1 MENIDNMTRNS
12 LEALSRDNL
21 NEASKKRLQSEILSG
36 AVTLCLLAA
45 GLLYT
50 YVLGNPYPIVPPLL
64 YFIGFLIEG
73 IPVIIVGIKGVLSKN
88 LTHAMELLVGI
99 AIIACVFNR
108 DMILA
113 LLIPL
118 ILNVV
123 HLLEERSIMGG
134 REVIDNLIKLQ
145 QRTAIVYENGEE
157 RTVDVSRLQ
166 PGQII
171 AVKPGMGIP
180 IDGVIIS
187 GSTNIDQKSLTGE
200 PHPAYAGEGD
210 TVYAGT
216 TNLDGRILVEV
227 KKEYQ
232 NTTFSKILQLLEQSE
247 GIRLPESRLIDRF
260 LAGYIPFV
268 LGVAA
273 VVSLIN
279 RDISQAIAILV
290 VSCPCGQMLV
300 SSAPMIAA
308 LSAATKQGILV
319 KNSKFIEE
327 LTKID
332 TVVFD
337 KTGTITKGD
346 LTLTEIVPWQDALTE
361 QQLLTTAAALAVA
374 SNHPVSQAVLH
385 AVGEKPFDRTLS
397 VHEIPGGGMESLLSD
412 GTILRFGRRQWLVE
426 LGCEI
431 PEDFPQYATG
441 SVSYLSR
448 DDQLLGCLCFNDTER
463 ENAAETVAALR
474 ALGVR
479 ETVMLT
485 GDREAPARAIQ
496 QKLGI
501 DRVFAQLLPQD
512 KLEKLREISAG
523 EHNVLAIGDG
533 INDAL
538 ALREADVGIAMG
550 AMGSDVAIES
560 ADIALMNN
568 NLQNIPFVID
578 LARRTRKIIY
588 QNLAMS
594 ICISI
599 IMIAL
604 SAFGV
609 ISALAGTILHN
620 FGAFAVLLNSSRIL
634 QDSLKED
641 LPDEEAA
648 YPDNDKET

>member
-21 NEASKKRLQSEILSG
+21 NDAARKKLRVEILCG
-36 AVTLCLLAA
+36 IATLALLAT
-45 GLLYT
+45 GLIYT
-50 YVLGNPYPIVPPLL
+50 YLLGNPYPILPPIL

-73 IPVIIVGIKGVLSKN
+73 VPVIVAGIKGIFTKN
-88 LTHAMELLVGI
+88 LTNAMELLVGI
-99 AIIACVFNR
+99 AIIACVFNK

-134 REVIDNLIKLQ
+134 REVIDNLVKMQ
-145 QRTAIVYENGEE
+145 QRTATLLEGETETEVDASSLQIGQRIV
-157 RTVDVSRLQ
+157 
-166 PGQII
+166 
-171 AVKPGMGIP
+171 VKPGMGIP
-180 IDGVIIS
+180 IDGVILS
-187 GSTNIDQKSLTGE
+187 GQTNIDQKSLTGE
-200 PHPAYAGEGD
+200 PHPAFAKEGD

-216 TNLDGRILVEV
+216 TNLDGRIVVEV
-227 KKEYQ
+227 QKAYE

-247 GIRLPESRLIDRF
+247 GISMPESRLIDRF

-273 VVSLIN
+273 AVSLIT
-279 RDISQAIAILV
+279 RDITQAIAILV

-300 SSAPMIAA
+300 NSAPMIAA
-308 LSAATKQGILV
+308 LSAATKRGILI

-337 KTGTITKGD
+337 KTGTITKGE
-346 LTLTEIVPWQDALTE
+346 LTLTDVQDAGGGYTRE
-361 QQLLTTAAALAVA
+361 DLLQMAASLASA
-374 SNHPVSQAVLH
+374 SNHPVSRAVLT
-385 AVGEKPFDRTLS
+385 AVDAPIDHDLS
-397 VHEIPGGGMESLLSD
+397 VTEVSGGGMEGQYPD
-412 GTILRFGRRQWLVE
+412 GSVLRFGRGEWLQK
-426 LGCEI
+426 LGVTI
-431 PEDFPQYATG
+431 PEDFPANATG
-441 SVSYLSR
+441 SVSYLAK
-448 DDQLLGCLCFNDTER
+448 DTTLLGCLCFNDTER
-463 ENAAETVAALR
+463 ENAAETVEQLKE
-474 ALGVR
+474 LGVR

-485 GDREAPARAIQ
+485 GDRQAPAEEIRA
-496 QKLGI
+496 KLGI
-501 DRVFAQLLPQD
+501 DRVYAQLLPQD
-512 KLEKLREISAG
+512 KLEKLRQISAG
-523 EHNVLAIGDG
+523 EHNVLAVGDG

-568 NLQNIPFVID
+568 NLTNIPFVMD
-578 LARRTRKIIY
+578 LARRTRRVIY
-588 QNLAMS
+588 QNLVLS
-594 ICISI
+594 ISVSVV
-599 IMIAL
+599 MIAL

-609 ISALAGTILHN
+609 ISALAGSVLHN

-634 QDSLKED
+634 R
-641 LPDEEAA
+641 EEQKQ
-648 YPDNDKET
+648 P